1 MSNRQIHPDN
11 SKQSAVKPQE
21 LKRTNRRVWSM
32 RNSIAMLIILGIGIF
47 LRFDRLTSIPPSL
60 SHDESA
66 IAYNAYS
73 ILKTGRDEYGA
84 RLPLLFRSF
93 DDYKLPGMVYSTVP
107 FVALFGKSELAA
119 RLPSAVYGTL
129 TIVAIYAL
137 VLALTASPV
146 PSLFAALM
154 LAIQPWHV
162 NFSRQLFES
171 NGAVFWFV
179 LGTYFLARSRRHY
192 GSILWAGLSYV
203 VALYFYYSV
212 RLVIPF
218 VALYY
223 LITQWK
229 TIRKQWKVTALTVLI
244 CLAAFAPLGWEM
256 LSPGG
261 WQRINTVSVVN
272 DPNYIAKRDHFV
284 SILGTHPSVIN
295 KILYN
300 RRVALAET
308 VIENYW
314 KNISPHNL
322 LVTGTGTY
330 GALYPFDAVLFPLGL
345 LYLFTLQPAYMY
357 LVLLWLFCAFL
368 PGAFSINQPNTLRT
382 LIAAPVFAILSGFG
396 MTYIVSLIRRKPRFK
411 SITISTLVILVFWFI
426 QAFPKFHYA
435 YFVNNPVNNALA
447 FADGTKQMVSYV
459 KTNEQQY
466 DRVYI
471 SGYFWRP
478 YIFMLY
484 WGNTD
489 PVSYQKTGN
498 REHFGKYYFTSASW
512 DTNGIKL
519 MDAKF
524 DFKTLPHTDKTL
536 FILAYPEYQIHQK
549 YFEKVATID
558 GRHTPHVFI
567 AATLK

>member
-1 MSNRQIHPDN
+1 MR
-11 SKQSAVKPQE
+11 PQ
-21 LKRTNRRVWSM
+21 KK
-32 RNSIAMLIILGIGIF
+32 MLYTLLLGLIVLVGIY

-73 ILKTGRDEYGA
+73 VLTTGRDEYGQ

-129 TIVAIYAL
+129 AIVAIYAL
-137 VLALTASPV
+137 VLTLTTSPV
-146 PSLFAALM
+146 ASLFAALM
-154 LAIQPWHV
+154 LAIQPWHI

-179 LGTYFLARSRRHY
+179 LGTFFLARSRRHY
-192 GSILWAGLSYV
+192 GAILLAGLSYV
-203 VALYFYYSV
+203 IALYFYYSV

-223 LITQWK
+223 LVTQWK
-229 TIRKQWKVTALTVLI
+229 MIRKQWKITTLTILVCLI
-244 CLAAFAPLGWEM
+244 GFAPLGREM

-272 DPNYIAKRDHFV
+272 DPNYIIKRDQFV
-284 SILGTHPSVIN
+284 KILGTHPTVIN

-322 LVTGTGTY
+322 FVTGTGTY
-330 GALYPFDAVLFPLGL
+330 GALYPFDAVLLPIGL
-345 LYLFTLQPAYMY
+345 LYLFSHQPASAY
-357 LVLLWLFCAFL
+357 LILLWLFCAFL

-396 MTYIVSLIRRKPRFK
+396 LTYVISLIRRKPRFK
-411 SITISTLVILVFWFI
+411 SITISVLVILIFWFI

-435 YFVNNPVNNALA
+435 YFVNNPANNALA
-447 FADGTKQMVSYV
+447 FADGTKQMVGYV
-459 KTNEQQY
+459 KTNEKLY
-466 DRVYI
+466 DRIYI
-471 SGYFWRP
+471 SGYYWRP

-484 WGNTD
+484 WGNTN
-489 PVSYQKTGN
+489 PVSYQTTGN
-498 REHFGKYYFTSASW
+498 REQFGKYYFTSSSW

-519 MDAKF
+519 MDSKF

-536 FILAYPEYQIHQK
+536 FILAYPEYQLYQK
-549 YFEKVATID
+549 YFGKVAVID
-558 GRHTPHVFI
+558 GRRTPHVFV
-567 AATLK
+567 AAKLLY